1 MPEHARGRRR
11 SSHAI
16 GGRPRRAVPPAF
28 LAAVALVLAGAIAL
42 IGGICAVTG
51 RGDAGGATAASGGP
65 AGAAPRS
72 AAPRS
77 SADGR
82 RQGAADAA
90 DEDWVDAMA
99 GATGIPAR
107 ALAAYAGG
115 ALVQQERTPDCHLG
129 WNTLAAIGQ
138 VESGHG
144 GDDLGPDGIVRPRL
158 VGVALDGAGVAAVPD
173 TDDGRLDGDR
183 IWDRAV
189 GPLQFLP
196 ATWALFGRDGNGD
209 GVADID
215 SIDDAAVSAAAYLCS
230 SEVDLSEEADW
241 AAAISRYNA
250 GTRYTNEV
258 ADAAEAFASV
268 EIP

>member
-1 MPEHARGRRR
+1 
-11 SSHAI
+11 
-16 GGRPRRAVPPAF
+16 
-28 LAAVALVLAGAIAL
+28 
-42 IGGICAVTG
+42 
-51 RGDAGGATAASGGP
+51 TAASGGP
-65 AGAAPRS
+65 SGAAPRSAVLPS

-107 ALAAYAGG
+107 ALAAYAGA

-144 GDDLGPDGIVRPRL
+144 GGDLKPDGDVRPRL

-183 IWDRAV
+183 TWDRAV

-196 ATWALFGRDGNGD
+196 ATWDLFGRDGNGD

-230 SEVDLSEEADW
+230 SEADLSEESDW
-241 AAAISRYNA
+241 AAAVSRYNA
-250 GTRYTNEV
+250 GTRYNNEV

-268 EIP
+268 RIP

>member
-1 MPEHARGRRR
+1 V
-11 SSHAI
+11 S
-16 GGRPRRAVPPAF
+16 PAF
-28 LAAVALVLAGAIAL
+28 LVALALVLAGAGVLVGA
-42 IGGICAVTG
+42 ICAVTG
-51 RGDAGGATAASGGP
+51 RGDTGGEAAASGGP
-65 AGAAPRS
+65 AAAAPRTDALPS

-82 RQGAADAA
+82 RQDAADAA

-107 ALAAYAGG
+107 ALAAYAGA

-144 GDDLGPDGIVRPRL
+144 GGDLEPDGVVRPRL
-158 VGVALDGAGVAAVPD
+158 VGVALDGDGVAAVPD

-196 ATWALFGRDGNGD
+196 ATWAQFGRDGNGD
-209 GVADID
+209 GAADID

-230 SEVDLSEEADW
+230 SGADLSDEADW
-241 AAAISRYNA
+241 VAAISSYNA
-250 GTRYTNEV
+250 GARYNNQV
-258 ADAAEAFASV
+258 ADAAEAFASAG
-268 EIP
+268 IS